1 MHVKRVKVSFADML
15 VEFVD
20 RERAIEQIGEIG
32 RRGTYFVYVV
42 YGPEGCGKTAFLRQA
57 MVSLE
62 EEFGYHVVYTNPLAK
77 KAEEVFQYTPTVKD
91 IVKEVFSL
99 FPEPYSKVV
108 DVAINVAGRIIEK
121 FSKPRVAVLMDDI
134 FQAVG
139 LNQAEI
145 YVKALLNLI
154 EWPPKEYEKIV
165 VLVTSS
171 EGMTWE
177 RIGRHNWADIFV
189 MWNMPRDGFEGLFEK
204 LPGSKPLFEEVW
216 RLVGGNPRYLERLFA
231 AGWNAE
237 KIVENLVETRKIAEL
252 VGSLSEAEL
261 EILGK
266 ALEDPDVM
274 LKRYRE
280 AENLLRR
287 LIEANMVLRIR
298 RRDPDVWIDVPPPE
312 KDPEL
317 GIGSFY
323 AWQTPLHREAVRRV
337 LKYSSR

>member
-1 MHVKRVKVSFADML
+1 LKRVKVSFADML

-20 RERAIEQIGEIG
+20 RERAIEQIREIG
-32 RRGTYFVYVV
+32 RRGTYFVYVI

-57 MVSLE
+57 KAILE
-62 EEFGYHVVYTNPLAK
+62 EEFGYHVVYANPLAK
-77 KAEEVFQYTPTVKD
+77 KAEEVFQYTPAVKD
-91 IVKEVFSL
+91 IVKEVFNL
-99 FPEPYSKVV
+99 FPEPYSKIV

-171 EGMTWE
+171 EGVTWE

-189 MWNMPRDGFEGLFEK
+189 MWNISRGGFEELYK
-204 LPGSKPLFEEVW
+204 LLPDPKPALEEVW

-231 AGWNAE
+231 VGWSTE
-237 KIVENLVETRKIAEL
+237 KIVENIVETRRIAEL
-252 VGSLSEAEL
+252 VGSLSETEL
-261 EILGK
+261 EILGE

-280 AENLLRR
+280 AEHLLRR

-298 RRDPDVWIDVPPPE
+298 RRDPDVWIDIPPPE
-312 KDPEL
+312 KDSEL
-317 GIGSFY
+317 GIGELY
-323 AWQTPLHREAVRRV
+323 AWQTPLHREAVRRA

>member
-1 MHVKRVKVSFADML
+1 VMDIF
-15 VEFVD
+15 
-20 RERAIEQIGEIG
+20 IE
-32 RRGTYFVYVV
+32 
-42 YGPEGCGKTAFLRQA
+42 
-57 MVSLE
+57 
-62 EEFGYHVVYTNPLAK
+62 
-77 KAEEVFQYTPTVKD
+77 D
-91 IVKEVFSL
+91 FSL
-99 FPEPYSKVV
+99 FPEPYSRIV

-121 FSKPRVAVLMDDI
+121 FSKPRVAVLMDDV

-171 EGMTWE
+171 EGVTWE
-177 RIGRHNWADIFV
+177 RIGRHRWADIFV
-189 MWNMPRDGFEGLFEK
+189 MWNMSREGFRQLYDL
-204 LPGSKPLFEEVW
+204 LPEPKPPFEEVW
-216 RLVGGNPRYLERLFA
+216 RIVGGNPDYLEKLFVSK
-231 AGWNAE
+231 WSAE

-252 VGSLSEAEL
+252 VGNLSETEL
-261 EILGK
+261 EILK
-266 ALEDPDVM
+266 EALEDPDIV
-274 LKRYRE
+274 LKRHRE

-298 RRDPDVWIDVPPPE
+298 RRDPDVWIDTPPPE

-337 LKYSSR
+337 LKYASG